1 MQKNKTVARIV
12 GGLFLAAML
21 TYGVG
26 SGLVDSV
33 LNSSDPLMAVTNNR
47 ATFITGTVLMAL
59 NSAVV
64 IAIGVLMLPILRRYS
79 RRVAS
84 QYLATRI
91 IEGLMLGLGIASL
104 LSIGRL
110 QDPSLVEAA
119 NAVNF
124 NAYQVAMAVLGL
136 GSIGFTYLLY
146 RTSLVPRPLALLGV
160 VGYAF
165 LMTGA
170 VLELSGFG
178 VGLMMSIPGGLFELA
193 LPFWLFKNG
202 FSRAESTNVPVD
214 RAVAA

>member
-1 MQKNKTVARIV
+1 MQKNKTVSRIV

-33 LNSSDPLMAVTNNR
+33 LNSSDPLTAVANNGT
-47 ATFITGTVLMAL
+47 TFTAGAVLMFL

-64 IAIGVLMLPILRRYS
+64 IGIGVLMLPILRRYNE
-79 RRVAS
+79 RVANT
-84 QYLATRI
+84 YLATRI
-91 IEGLMLGLGIASL
+91 MEGLMLGLGIVSL

-110 QDPSLVEAA
+110 QDASLVEAA
-119 NAVNF
+119 TTTNF
-124 NAYQVAMAVLGL
+124 NAYQGAMAVLGL

-146 RTSLVPRPLALLGV
+146 KTNLVPRPLALLGV
-160 VGYAF
+160 VGYAS
-165 LMTGA
+165 LMAGA

-193 LPFWLFKNG
+193 LPVWLFKNG
-202 FSRAESTNVPVD
+202 FAGTESPKVALD
-214 RAVAA
+214 GAVAA